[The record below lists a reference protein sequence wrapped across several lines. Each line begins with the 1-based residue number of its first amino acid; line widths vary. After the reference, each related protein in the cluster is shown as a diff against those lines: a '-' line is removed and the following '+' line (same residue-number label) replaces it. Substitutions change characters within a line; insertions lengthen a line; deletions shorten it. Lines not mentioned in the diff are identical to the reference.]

1 MSGNKW
7 LSTKVEEKL
16 LSDVVI
22 FSIFSSEI
30 RLDFYQSIP
39 VVPLKYLRNFL
50 AGTNTN

>member
-30 RLDFYQSIP
+30 RLDFYQSIS